1 VYERKITQDGTPLDL
16 HNHLGSFKCFPALI
30 PTNRHCLYPLSKAQA
45 FELLESFREDV
56 EILYEFID
64 LQEMRRLLDRLYDCN
79 ERQEMNMNDTK
90 TNTWD
95 DLNDG
100 RNVGFLKLLIA
111 CALTSKRNLANDP
124 SRGFLMGVEEENSK
138 RLRRVEIDVKDI
150 AIAAMLVSFE
160 FIFCS

>member
-1 VYERKITQDGTPLDL
+1 M
-16 HNHLGSFKCFPALI
+16 
-30 PTNRHCLYPLSKAQA
+30 
-45 FELLESFREDV
+45 LESFREDV

-64 LQEMRRLLDRLYDCN
+64 LRDMRRLLDRLYDCN
-79 ERQEMNMNDTK
+79 EQQGSNRSDTK

-124 SRGFLMGVEEENSK
+124 SRGFVMGVEEENSK
-138 RLRRVEIDVKDI
+138 RLRYVEIDVKDI
-150 AIAAMLVSFE
+150 AIATMLVSIE
-160 FIFCS
+160 FISCA